1 MTERERWEKLL
12 SQDIPVMVKAPFTGE
27 PMCIDL
33 LQFGTTELESFIN
46 FLVSHGAILP
56 PVTVGQTVY
65 YIVGGY
71 YRSPENC
78 KVSDPCKVVEI
89 SYKQQTRNTKT
100 GTELRLLAGFITDN
114 GTRYSFDGIGKTVF
128 LTREE
133 AEAELEKR
141 RKEVNTT

>member
-1 MTERERWEKLL
+1 MTERERWEELL

-33 LQFGTTELESFIN
+33 LQFGITELESFIN

-65 YIVGGY
+65 IISDYTHEIIERSIV
-71 YRSPENC
+71 
-78 KVSDPCKVVEI
+78 KVIVAEDHYDFIFDTQSCWRD
-89 SYKQQTRNTKT
+89 
-100 GTELRLLAGFITDN
+100 TE
-114 GTRYSFDGIGKTVF
+114 IGKTVF
-128 LTREE
+128 LTRED
-133 AEAELEKR
+133 AEAELKKR

>member
-1 MTERERWEKLL
+1 MTERERWEELL

-56 PVTVGQTVY
+56 PCKIGDEVY
-65 YIVGGY
+65 RISKRYGCWVVLPRYVSALTYRGGKWWDVFTTTNDMLG
-71 YRSPENC
+71 S
-78 KVSDPCKVVEI
+78 
-89 SYKQQTRNTKT
+89 
-100 GTELRLLAGFITDN
+100 
-114 GTRYSFDGIGKTVF
+114 TVF

-133 AEAELEKR
+133 AEEAIQR
-141 RKEVNTT
+141 RKERKNE

>member
-1 MTERERWEKLL
+1 MMTERERWEELL

-46 FLVSHGAILP
+46 FLVLHGAILP
-56 PVTVGQTVY
+56 PCKIGDEVY
-65 YIVGGY
+65 RIVKCCGEWQII
-71 YRSPENC
+71 SC
-78 KVSDPCKVVEI
+78 KV
-89 SYKQQTRNTKT
+89 KT
-100 GTELRLLAGFITDN
+100 ITYHGGEWWDIN
-114 GTRYSFDGIGKTVF
+114 DGMLGSTVF

-133 AEAELEKR
+133 AETALER